1 MAFDKEEKINENA
14 AVLNEKIIYD
24 GLEMKVIAVYNN
36 SVAAEF
42 LEFPVKGREADF
54 PYSRTAVNHKNYKRT
69 HEILEETN

>member
-1 MAFDKEEKINENA
+1 MAFDKEEKVNENA

-42 LEFPVKGREADF
+42 LQFPVKGRETDF
-54 PYSRTAVNHKNYKRT
+54 PYARTAVNHKNYQRT
-69 HEILEETN
+69 HEILDEK